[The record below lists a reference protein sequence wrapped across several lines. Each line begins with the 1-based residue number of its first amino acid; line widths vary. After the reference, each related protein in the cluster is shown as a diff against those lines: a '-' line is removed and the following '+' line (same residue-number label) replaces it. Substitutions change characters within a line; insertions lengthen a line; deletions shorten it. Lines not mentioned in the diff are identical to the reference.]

1 MSVSAAEV
9 KKLRDKTGAG
19 MMDCKKALME
29 TKGDIEKAVENLRKK
44 GIASA
49 QKREGRMA
57 KEGAIMTYLHP
68 GNRIGVMIE
77 LNCETDFVAKTDDFI
92 ALWVITKVGSKI
104 YKFPNSDINEKITE
118 YRKIIYPE
126 LKSDEVIALTRD
138 FAMQIAATNPIAIT
152 REEIPKKLIDSETE
166 IYREQIAKEK
176 KPPEVVDK
184 IIKGKLE
191 KYYQETVLMEQ
202 NFVKDSSKTVKEH
215 LLEISG
221 RLGEA
226 MAIRRFVRF
235 QLGEEI

>member
-92 ALWVITKVGSKI
+92 AL
-104 YKFPNSDINEKITE
+104 
-118 YRKIIYPE
+118 
-126 LKSDEVIALTRD
+126 TRD

-152 REEIPKKLIDSETE
+152 REEIPKKLIDSEAE

-176 KPPEVVDK
+176 KPPEVVEK

-191 KYYQETVLMEQ
+191 KYYQETVLIEQ